1 MGNDNSKSK
10 EIIFSLL
17 EEKNKSKKIHE
28 ELLNHIALQQI
39 EIKSL
44 KDNASKYKGLKSR
57 NLSRLKSQLNAT
69 IKNINSHKRW
79 ESFFA
84 IKILKKTSEKSI
96 RLILKEVL
104 NRWRKTEFD
113 PLETLSI
120 RRSKTINWDARMH
133 QKKVN

>member
-69 IKNINSHKRW
+69 IKNINSHKR
-79 ESFFA
+79 
-84 IKILKKTSEKSI
+84 
-96 RLILKEVL
+96 
-104 NRWRKTEFD
+104 
-113 PLETLSI
+113 
-120 RRSKTINWDARMH
+120 
-133 QKKVN
+133 